1 MRHDCDVHI
10 QAGSWVTSVGSGP
23 QYPRGD
29 LQELAAVSVSLSFC
43 KLSSSAQLSA
53 RLPILEML
61 KRGDSQLGHLAL
73 SCCFLVSKKLES
85 GVYTKSAI
93 WLKVH
98 ESRHLGRQ
106 PLCRSVIHSLR
117 AICMSINA
125 FFEPFTHT
133 IAYILWMCIQV
144 WCVSL
149 CISRSEVTVLLQDNN
164 RRSKKP
170 LGPMLIFYSFCL

>member
-1 MRHDCDVHI
+1 MSLGVVKNACAVRTGLPSTSRTISASSYCRESQLKKTNRIFFTLMHHDCDVHI
-10 QAGSWVTSVGSGP
+10 QAGSWVTSVGSEP

-29 LQELAAVSVSLSFC
+29 LQELAAVSVSLFFC

-98 ESRHLGRQ
+98 ESRHLGRH
-106 PLCRSVIHSLR
+106 CST
-117 AICMSINA
+117 A
-125 FFEPFTHT
+125 
-133 IAYILWMCIQV
+133 
-144 WCVSL
+144 CV
-149 CISRSEVTVLLQDNN
+149 
-164 RRSKKP
+164 
-170 LGPMLIFYSFCL
+170 